1 MNNLKAI
8 KSLELEL
15 IKAKAER
22 NIVSEYLEDVKYEL
36 IDSKA

>member
-1 MNNLKAI
+1 
-8 KSLELEL
+8 L

-22 NIVSEYLEDVKYEL
+22 NNVSENLEDVKYEL

>member
-8 KSLELEL
+8 KALEQEL

-22 NIVSEYLEDVKYEL
+22 NNVSENLEDVKYEL